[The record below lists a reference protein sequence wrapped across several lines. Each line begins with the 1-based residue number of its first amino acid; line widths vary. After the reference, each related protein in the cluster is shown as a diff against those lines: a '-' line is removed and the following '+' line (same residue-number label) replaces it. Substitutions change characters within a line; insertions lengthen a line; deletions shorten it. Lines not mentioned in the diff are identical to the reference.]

1 MQQNESPN
9 GFFGTLFDFS
19 FSQFVT
25 SQLVSILYLLFLVF
39 VGLGLLIALGSG
51 VLKLFHG
58 DFLGAL
64 FAIIFSPLV
73 AIIAVVIGRVYLE
86 LIIVIF
92 KIAENTKAMAV
103 NQEKMLQEKS

>member
-1 MQQNESPN
+1 MQQNETPN
-9 GFFGTLFDFS
+9 GFFGALFDFS
-19 FSQFVT
+19 FSHFVT
-25 SQLVSILYLLFLVF
+25 SQLVSVLYLLFLIF
-39 VGLGLLIALGSG
+39 VGLGLAVALAAG

-58 DFLGAL
+58 DFLGSF

-92 KIAENTKAMAV
+92 KIAENTKSMVV
-103 NQEKMLQEKS
+103 NQEKAIQEKV